1 MGPLGRENAVQK
13 DIFEPFAEG
22 TRQML
27 AMMLGVECELGAED
41 DNLPRTY
48 VSGVINLAGSANG
61 QAALCF
67 PQDAARRVVAT
78 MLAMEEDEVDE
89 DTLRDGVGEMVN
101 IVAGQAK
108 SALTDTP
115 WHFELG
121 LPTIV
126 VGENHSIGLFR
137 GKKTHARRVD
147 TELGS
152 FALMVWLVP
161 NGNGNGN
168 ASASRPTE

>member
-1 MGPLGRENAVQK
+1 LDSN
-13 DIFEPFAEG
+13 IFEPFAEG

-27 AMMLGVECELGAED
+27 SMMLGVDGTLAD
-41 DNLPRTY
+41 DASELPRTY
-48 VSGVINLAGSANG
+48 VSGVINLAGTASG

-67 PQDAARRVVAT
+67 PEGSARRVVAT
-78 MLAMEEDEVDE
+78 MLAMDESEVDE

-108 SALTDTP
+108 SALAHTDY
-115 WHFELG
+115 HFDLG

-126 VGENHSIGLFR
+126 LGHDHTLAMFR
-137 GKKTHARRVD
+137 GLKTHARRVD

-152 FALMVWLVP
+152 FSLMVWLVP
-161 NGNGNGN
+161 RTG
-168 ASASRPTE
+168 A